1 MVYHNLI
8 FADEYRMVDLENF
21 RFMDDLSFGVQ
32 VISHELRYLYLNKVL
47 LREINMQENQ
57 LLNQHMSK
65 VFPGIENSDI
75 FKAIEKTIITK
86 MPEKV
91 TNEFTLPN
99 GNTTYYELDLQPIP
113 QGAIIFSKDITDSS
127 KSKIFLEKTNE
138 RLESE
143 IKSRV
148 LELEELN
155 RKLKEETKRA
165 IESEKSKSEFLANMS
180 HEIRTPMNGV
190 VGMAELI
197 SLTELTN
204 EQREYVRGMKL
215 SSDLLLSIIN
225 DILDFSKLDSGKVS
239 LFEENLDIRDCISD
253 CLKIFEYKLADK
265 KIDINCYISNKVP
278 GLIITDEKR
287 LKQLV
292 INLIGNAIKFSKTNG
307 EIQLTLKTT
316 FKENS
321 KFLQFSIK
329 DNGIGI
335 NETKQNNLFDA
346 FVQVDSSIT
355 KKFEGT
361 GLGLAIS
368 YKIIELMDGQIWF
381 KSEENIGSTFSFK
394 IPLKEAE
401 IQDLEYIS
409 RETINFPNKD
419 CLVIT
424 DNRRN
429 QIAFKNMLNYWQ
441 IKTKIYNDPKKAI
454 DETKNKKPDLVIID
468 SSLPEN
474 SAIELASEL
483 KTIHNTD
490 INMILVTSQ
499 DIQNLTQPKYS
510 FDNMISKPIRMKSL
524 YELIKGI
531 MDNKSESKNDSNL
544 DFFKLKNSYKAL
556 IVEDNLLNQQFAEK
570 ILNKFNI
577 STKTAENGKVGLEL
591 AMREKFDFIL
601 MDIHMPVIDGIECT
615 RRIEEKLKN
624 HPPIIIMSADVF
636 KISENFKIKLDDFI
650 LKPVR
655 ISDINEIFKKLKL
668 S

>member
-368 YKIIELMDGQIWF
+368 NKIIELMDGQIWF

-401 IQDLEYIS
+401 KQDLEYIS

-429 QIAFKNMLNYWQ
+429 QKVFKYMLNYWQ

-474 SAIELASEL
+474 SVIELASVF
-483 KTIHNTD
+483 KTIHNTE

-591 AMREKFDFIL
+591 ALREKFDFIL

-615 RRIEEKLKN
+615 RLIQEKLKN
-624 HPPIIIMSADVF
+624 PPPIIIMSADVF

-655 ISDINEIFKKLKL
+655 ISDIKEIFKKLKL

>member
-1 MVYHNLI
+1 MVYHILI
-8 FADEYRMVDLENF
+8 LQMKTEMVDLENF

-47 LREINMQENQ
+47 LREINMQEDQ
-57 LLNQHMSK
+57 LLNEHMSK

-75 FKAIEKTIITK
+75 FKAIEKTITTK
-86 MPEKV
+86 IPEKV

-155 RKLKEETKRA
+155 QKLKEETKRA

-197 SLTELTN
+197 SLTESTN

-335 NETKQNNLFDA
+335 NETKQNKTIYLMHLFKLIHRLQKNSK
-346 FVQVDSSIT
+346 V
-355 KKFEGT
+355 
-361 GLGLAIS
+361 
-368 YKIIELMDGQIWF
+368 
-381 KSEENIGSTFSFK
+381 
-394 IPLKEAE
+394 
-401 IQDLEYIS
+401 QDL
-409 RETINFPNKD
+409 
-419 CLVIT
+419 
-424 DNRRN
+424 
-429 QIAFKNMLNYWQ
+429 
-441 IKTKIYNDPKKAI
+441 
-454 DETKNKKPDLVIID
+454 DL
-468 SSLPEN
+468 P
-474 SAIELASEL
+474 SAI
-483 KTIHNTD
+483 K
-490 INMILVTSQ
+490 
-499 DIQNLTQPKYS
+499 
-510 FDNMISKPIRMKSL
+510 
-524 YELIKGI
+524 
-531 MDNKSESKNDSNL
+531 
-544 DFFKLKNSYKAL
+544 
-556 IVEDNLLNQQFAEK
+556 LLN
-570 ILNKFNI
+570 L
-577 STKTAENGKVGLEL
+577 
-591 AMREKFDFIL
+591 
-601 MDIHMPVIDGIECT
+601 
-615 RRIEEKLKN
+615 
-624 HPPIIIMSADVF
+624 
-636 KISENFKIKLDDFI
+636 
-650 LKPVR
+650 
-655 ISDINEIFKKLKL
+655 
-668 S
+668 